1 MPFHYHKNDDIRP
14 HLWGILHHGRGR
26 AGHAFHITLILIII
40 LSLAILPLELMPQ
53 LHDYHT
59 TLAVIEVI
67 TAVIFTVEFIL
78 RIYAA
83 PNRWKFI
90 FSFYGLVDFFSIAPF
105 YMGFFGTQYVRVL
118 QLLRIVRVLKLGEFE
133 AAAAEDEEK
142 RMNKSIGLLDNEH
155 IEYIITR
162 HPFFLIISCLPP
174 VGITAAGIA
183 ILFITN
189 AQIVA
194 IAVASCLFIFALIF
208 LWKSWLDFGYD
219 VIFITN
225 MRMIMQNQYILGRS
239 INQVNYHA
247 ITNVIPYYP
256 TALSYVLRYGSIK
269 IETTAAEQ
277 GHIELHTLRKHEKAA
292 HIIMGKCFGK
302 IPPGKNPELVKTAS

>member
-1 MPFHYHKNDDIRP
+1 MPFHYHKNDDLRP
-14 HLWGILHHGRGR
+14 HLWDTLHYGRGQ
-26 AGHAFHITLILIII
+26 AGHTFHIALILLII

-53 LHDYHT
+53 LHNYHT

-67 TAVIFTVEFIL
+67 TAVIFTVEYTL

-83 PNRWKFI
+83 PNRWKFV
-90 FSFYGLVDFFSIAPF
+90 FSFYGLVDLFSIAPF
-105 YMGFFGTQYVRVL
+105 YMGFLGTQYLRVF
-118 QLLRIVRVLKLGEFE
+118 QLLRIIRVLKIGEFE

-142 RMNKSIGLLDNEH
+142 TMNKAIGLLENER

-162 HPFFLIISCLPP
+162 HPFYLIASCLPP
-174 VGITAAGIA
+174 VGITAAGIG
-183 ILFITN
+183 ILLIAD
-189 AQIVA
+189 AQLVA
-194 IAVASCLFIFALIF
+194 IAVSSCLFIFALIF

-225 MRMIMQNQYILGRS
+225 MRMILQNQYILGRT

-256 TALSYVLRYGSIK
+256 TVLSYLLRYGSIK

-277 GHIELHTLRKHEKAA
+277 GHIELHTLRRHEKAA
-292 HIIMGKCFGK
+292 HIIMEKCFGK
-302 IPPGKNPELVKTAS
+302 VPPGKNPDLVKTAS